1 MPPPQALVEGIET
14 ASVTRDLARRLHV
27 QMPIVDAVATVL
39 ARKLTVDAAIE
50 GLMARPIR
58 REAG

>member
-1 MPPPQALVEGIET
+1 
-14 ASVTRDLARRLHV
+14 
-27 QMPIVDAVATVL
+27 VL
-39 ARKLTVDAAIE
+39 MRKLTIDAAIE

>member
-1 MPPPQALVEGIET
+1 M
-14 ASVTRDLARRLHV
+14 HV
-27 QMPIVDAVATVL
+27 PMPIVDAVAAVL
-39 ARKLTVDAAIE
+39 SRKLTIDAAIE

>member
-1 MPPPQALVEGIET
+1 MPTTTVEGIET
-14 ASVTRDLARRLHV
+14 AFVTRDLARRLRV
-27 QMPIVDAVATVL
+27 EMPIVDAVAAVL
-39 ARKLTVDAAIE
+39 ARKLTIDGAIE